1 MRKTILL
8 QMILLLA
15 ASAVASAQAHKLKLS
30 RPMKVGEEFS
40 LTSWYEHLQRMT
52 VSRSGQALLN
62 QDSVVKI
69 YLLADG
75 EVIRSGD
82 TSEVRYEIF
91 QFLRFE
97 GGDTVELAPP
107 GTRFVRISDAGGN
120 ETITGIEGTLA
131 ENAAEGLMEIL
142 SDAGRDAD
150 ENFGTDKRQLV
161 GNSWPI
167 NTKKAAES
175 LSKGGGLKLSAE
187 NVKGNA
193 RLAGLS
199 TMREIPI
206 YKVKVDMDLTKL
218 DLPAPEGFEKLNAG
232 AVVQF
237 QGDYPLD
244 ESIPMVRSQMYMIM
258 EVDGKGR
265 PDAKGP
271 ELQLTGVIRH
281 SVTNEF
287 VYKR

>member
-1 MRKTILL
+1 MRKTILV

-15 ASAVASAQAHKLKLS
+15 ASAVASAQAHKLKLD
-30 RPMKVGEEFS
+30 RPMKVGEQFS

-52 VSRSGQALLN
+52 VSRSGQAFLN

-75 EVIRSGD
+75 EVIRSGE

-107 GTRFVRISDAGGN
+107 GTQFVRISDAGGN
-120 ETITGIEGTLA
+120 ETITAVGGTLS
-131 ENAAEGLMEIL
+131 ENATQGLEEIL
-142 SDAGRDAD
+142 SDAGRNAD
-150 ENFGTDKRQLV
+150 ENFGTDKPQLV
-161 GNSWPI
+161 GGSWPI

-175 LSKGGGLKLSAE
+175 FAKGGKLKLSTE

-193 RLAGLS
+193 RLAGVS

-206 YKVKVDMDLTKL
+206 YKVKVDMDVTKL
-218 DLPAPEGFEKLNAG
+218 ELPAPEEFGTLNAG

-244 ESIPMVRSQMYMIM
+244 ESMPMVRSQMYMIM
-258 EVDGKGR
+258 EVEGTGK
-265 PDAKGP
+265 PKG
-271 ELQLTGVIRH
+271 ETADLKLTGVIRH